1 MMKKHW
7 PKVFSVGS
15 PAIYRIIVFGH
26 ADADLSDE
34 LGGMQMTPARSDDG
48 SETMTLVGRVADQ
61 GALIGVLNALY
72 SMRMPVLS
80 VECLEVDE
88 G

>member
-1 MMKKHW
+1 MMKKHR
-7 PKVFSVGS
+7 PQVFTVGS
-15 PAIYRIIVFGH
+15 PAIYRITVFGH

-80 VECLEVDE
+80 VECLEVE
-88 G
+88 GS